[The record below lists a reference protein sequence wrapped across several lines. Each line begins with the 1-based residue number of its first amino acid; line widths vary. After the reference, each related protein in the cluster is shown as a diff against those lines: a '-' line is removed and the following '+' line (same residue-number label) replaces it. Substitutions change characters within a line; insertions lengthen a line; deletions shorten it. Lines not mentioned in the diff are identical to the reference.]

1 MNHAN
6 TQITS
11 AQRKMM
17 EQFESERIPAHLWEN
32 TFWGTSEHKSVK
44 STPFVLEQIDRMIDN
59 IKGDIGEPTFNFSL
73 YQSIKHLR
81 VTVQRNISNPFNLPT
96 GKCPPPPKQNPTVI
110 EAITEIGYDKICAV
124 TMLGAGVIFYH
135 DEFVHN
141 LKMSDVIRE
150 SIRVYTE
157 DMKEDCTSCPACEHC
172 PICAVER

>member
-1 MNHAN
+1 MTHAN

-17 EQFESERIPAHLWEN
+17 EQIESERIPAHLWEN
-32 TFWGTSEHKSVK
+32 TFWGTSEHKSIK
-44 STPFVLEQIDRMIDN
+44 STPFVLAQIDHIIDDM
-59 IKGDIGEPTFNFSL
+59 KEHLGKPDFNFGMF
-73 YQSIKHLR
+73 QSMKRLR
-81 VTVQRNISNPFNLPT
+81 ITVQRNISNNKAIPT
-96 GKCPPPPKQNPTVI
+96 GNFIPLNKEEPTVI
-110 EAITEIGYDKICAV
+110 ETLTKFGYDKICAI

-150 SIRVYTE
+150 SSRVYTE
-157 DMKEDCTSCPACEHC
+157 DMKEDCASCPAYEYC